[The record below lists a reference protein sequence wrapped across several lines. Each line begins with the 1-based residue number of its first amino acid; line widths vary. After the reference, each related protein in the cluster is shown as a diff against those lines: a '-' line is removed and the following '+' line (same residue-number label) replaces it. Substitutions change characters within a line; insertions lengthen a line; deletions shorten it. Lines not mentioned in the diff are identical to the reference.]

1 MSKISFINTPK
12 QKIIFGQGAINSL
25 QEEINGK
32 KVVIITDNGV
42 MESLGF
48 LGKLINILQSADCS
62 ISVFQGI
69 KTEPDIATVEKVK
82 NFMIKEKPE
91 VIIGLGGGSC
101 LDAAKIGWAWY
112 EHPMLEFDQLIKE
125 KKLPNMRNT
134 ARYITIPTTSGTGSE
149 VNPHV
154 VVTDYRGST
163 PRKMGI
169 THEEQIPD
177 IAILDPLLTSTMSPA
192 LTASTGIDA
201 LSHALESY
209 SRKETNDFIDAFS
222 LHAIKLIFEYLPRA
236 YKDGNDIEA
245 RSKMQNASALAG
257 LAIGNS
263 GAGIMHAMAHALG
276 AEFGIP
282 HGIAISLF
290 MLDVIKFNCN
300 YAPEKYLKIAE
311 SLGLKSDITTLV
323 DKFKEL
329 LTGLKM
335 PRTIREAG
343 VSFDEN
349 KHLERVDRY
358 VELTMADEGTEANIR
373 PTGVNDI
380 KNFFVKLIKVK

>member
-25 QEEINGK
+25 QKEINGN

-48 LGKLINILQSADCS
+48 LGKLIDILQSADCS

-69 KTEPDIATVEKVK
+69 RTEPDIATVEKVK
-82 NFMIKEKPE
+82 NFMVKEKPD

-112 EHPMLEFDQLIKE
+112 EHPLFEFDQLIKE

-134 ARYITIPTTSGTGSE
+134 AYYITIPTTSGTGSE

-154 VVTDYRGST
+154 VITDYRGRT

-236 YKDGNDIEA
+236 YKDGNDI
-245 RSKMQNASALAG
+245 NL
-257 LAIGNS
+257 IS
-263 GAGIMHAMAHALG
+263 G
-276 AEFGIP
+276 
-282 HGIAISLF
+282 
-290 MLDVIKFNCN
+290 
-300 YAPEKYLKIAE
+300 
-311 SLGLKSDITTLV
+311 KS
-323 DKFKEL
+323 
-329 LTGLKM
+329 
-335 PRTIREAG
+335 
-343 VSFDEN
+343 
-349 KHLERVDRY
+349 
-358 VELTMADEGTEANIR
+358 
-373 PTGVNDI
+373 
-380 KNFFVKLIKVK
+380 